1 MTEEEFG
8 DEFEEEFAYVRE
20 KAAVND
26 EELLLR
32 MKKRIINS
40 YRWREDV
47 IIPFSEE
54 LKIPPEELAEI
65 LMKRLDMSSLEALQ
79 PRFESSK
86 FRCIKERIHTDL
98 SLCWLCDVINILTED
113 EAEKITNKI
122 AFEVLKEDKS
132 YEDALEDGR
141 KELLEYLKR

>member
-1 MTEEEFG
+1 MTEKELG
-8 DEFEEEFAYVRE
+8 DEFNEEFKYVKEEE
-20 KAAVND
+20 AAND
-26 EELLLR
+26 KELLHR

-40 YRWREDV
+40 YSWHKDV

-54 LKIPPEELAEI
+54 LKISPEELEEI

-86 FRCIKERIHTDL
+86 FRCTKERIHSDL

-113 EAEKITNKI
+113 EVEEIKNKITY
-122 AFEVLKEDKS
+122 EVLKENKS
-132 YEDALEDGR
+132 YEDALEDG
-141 KELLEYLKR
+141 KKDLLTYLKR